1 MNEKQISLAKQ
12 RLMNRRFNAYLNA
25 PKKYDG
31 IDFTPPQGVRDAA
44 IRALKKRS
52 EQPPSKRGMTAVGIA
67 RARDLSNG
75 VTLSPDTIKRMVAY
89 FTRHEVDKQGSTWKE
104 YGKGRQAWDGWGGDA
119 GFTWAKKILAQM
131 ERADEKEKALTEST
145 ELADVPKKYLTGSPY
160 GTKGDREK
168 EIKDRKDNKKT
179 DYSPLPGDEEGTKR
193 KSKYSKTEF
202 ADKVREE
209 MNGNSADEFLRAA
222 AKISDIPRSILAEVH
237 RRGAEAW
244 ATSGH
249 RVGATQAAWSRARV
263 YSFVTGG
270 KTRSTADKDLWEK
283 YKEMSEQLNEKEKA
297 LSESS
302 LSSSNRADIKVL
314 RERIKMGEVALYPG
328 AEIKVLS
335 VGKVNSRI
343 NGKTIQD
350 VTPAILAE
358 IVRVFKA
365 RLNEDPVIIDW
376 NHQSSPFMD
385 NGPTDPTQSMAYGE
399 ISDVYVKDDALYVK
413 PLYTQAGLDLVKAS
427 EGVLYPSPE
436 FLVGDVYAREDD
448 PKPIGFAQ
456 LQAVTLTARPAQSKN
471 KISRVLLMEKSNMNP
486 EELKAMTVDQL
497 ATLVMEKDQLVKQL
511 EAQIEGLKSE
521 NDELTK
527 DESEGESKANLDG
540 EYAKKEEKKM
550 MAEEDKKMMAEEDKK
565 MMEDDDKKKMSEAT
579 ALSEKAQAQLMNEL
593 NAQVTSL
600 SEQVKA
606 LTAQKHQAERKL
618 VVDGLLNTGKIA
630 PSEISAVESAY
641 DIRDKFPAIWQ
652 SFSERKA
659 NQAVNLSEKGH
670 ASTAQEISFID
681 QVNEIKKTKGITFSE
696 ALNVMKNE
704 QPDAYIKHFKG

>member
-44 IRALKKRS
+44 IRALKKRA

-89 FTRHEVDKQGSTWKE
+89 FTRHEVDKQGSTWEE

-119 GFTWAKKILAQM
+119 GYTWAKKILAQM
-131 ERADEKEKALTEST
+131 ERADEKEKALSEST
-145 ELADVPKKYLTGSPY
+145 LQTS
-160 GTKGDREK
+160 
-168 EIKDRKDNKKT
+168 
-179 DYSPLPGDEEGTKR
+179 
-193 KSKYSKTEF
+193 
-202 ADKVREE
+202 
-209 MNGNSADEFLRAA
+209 NSAD
-222 AKISDIPRSILAEVH
+222 I
-237 RRGAEAW
+237 
-244 ATSGH
+244 
-249 RVGATQAAWSRARV
+249 
-263 YSFVTGG
+263 
-270 KTRSTADKDLWEK
+270 
-283 YKEMSEQLNEKEKA
+283 KA
-297 LSESS
+297 F
-302 LSSSNRADIKVL
+302 

-328 AEIKVLS
+328 SDIKVLS

-358 IVRVFKA
+358 IVRVFKE
-365 RLNEDPVIIDW
+365 RSSQDPVIIDW

-385 NGPTDPTQSMAYGE
+385 NGATDPIQSMAYGE

-413 PLYTQAGLDLVKAS
+413 PLYTQAGLDLVTAS

-436 FLVGDVYAREDD
+436 FLVGEIFAREGD

-456 LQAVTLTARPAQSKN
+456 LQAVTLTARPAQSKD
-471 KISRVLLMEKSNMNP
+471 KISRVLLMENIMNP

-497 ATLVMEKDQLVKQL
+497 TALVLEKDQLVKQL

-521 NDELTK
+521 NDQLSSPEEDASMADGQKVEIEL
-527 DESEGESKANLDG
+527 EG
-540 EYAKKEEKKM
+540 EYA
-550 MAEEDKKMMAEEDKK
+550 DKKK
-565 MMEDDDKKKMSEAT
+565 MMEDQKKMSEAT
-579 ALSEKAQAQLMNEL
+579 ALSEKAQAKLMNEL
-593 NAQVTSL
+593 NAQVTAL
-600 SEQVKA
+600 SEQVKTLQA
-606 LTAQKHQAERKL
+606 EKHQAERKL

-641 DIRDKFPAIWQ
+641 DIKDKFPAIWQ

-659 NQAVNLSEKGH
+659 NQAINLSEKGH

>member
-44 IRALKKRS
+44 IRALKKRA

-89 FTRHEVDKQGSTWKE
+89 FTRHEVDKQGSTWEE

-119 GFTWAKKILAQM
+119 GYTWAKKILAQM
-131 ERADEKEKALTEST
+131 ERADEKEKALSEST
-145 ELADVPKKYLTGSPY
+145 LQTS
-160 GTKGDREK
+160 
-168 EIKDRKDNKKT
+168 
-179 DYSPLPGDEEGTKR
+179 
-193 KSKYSKTEF
+193 
-202 ADKVREE
+202 
-209 MNGNSADEFLRAA
+209 NSAD
-222 AKISDIPRSILAEVH
+222 I
-237 RRGAEAW
+237 
-244 ATSGH
+244 
-249 RVGATQAAWSRARV
+249 
-263 YSFVTGG
+263 
-270 KTRSTADKDLWEK
+270 
-283 YKEMSEQLNEKEKA
+283 KA
-297 LSESS
+297 F
-302 LSSSNRADIKVL
+302 
-314 RERIKMGEVALYPG
+314 RERVKMGEVALYPG
-328 AEIKVLS
+328 SDIKVLS

-358 IVRVFKA
+358 IVRVFKE
-365 RLNEDPVIIDW
+365 RSSQDPVIIDW
-376 NHQSSPFMD
+376 NHQSSPFME
-385 NGPTDPTQSMAYGE
+385 NGATDPIQSMAYGE

-413 PLYTQAGLDLVKAS
+413 PLYTQAGLDLVTAS

-436 FLVGDVYAREDD
+436 FLVGEIFAREGD

-456 LQAVTLTARPAQSKN
+456 LQAVTLTARPAQSKD
-471 KISRVLLMEKSNMNP
+471 KISRVLLMENANMNP
-486 EELKAMTVDQL
+486 EELKAMTADQL
-497 ATLVMEKDQLVKQL
+497 VALVLEKDQLVKQL

-521 NDELTK
+521 NDQLSSPEEDASVADGQKVEIEL
-527 DESEGESKANLDG
+527 EG
-540 EYAKKEEKKM
+540 EYA
-550 MAEEDKKMMAEEDKK
+550 DKKK
-565 MMEDDDKKKMSEAT
+565 MMEDQKKMSEAT
-579 ALSEKAQAQLMNEL
+579 ALSEKAQAKLMNEL
-593 NAQVTSL
+593 NAQVTAL
-600 SEQVKA
+600 SEQVKTLQA
-606 LTAQKHQAERKL
+606 EKHQAERKL

-641 DIRDKFPAIWQ
+641 DIKDKFPAIWQ

-659 NQAVNLSEKGH
+659 NQAINLSEKGH

-696 ALNVMKNE
+696 ALNVMKTE

>member
-44 IRALKKRS
+44 IRALKKRA

-89 FTRHEVDKQGSTWKE
+89 FTRHEVDKQGSTWEE

-119 GFTWAKKILAQM
+119 GYTWAKKILAQM
-131 ERADEKEKALTEST
+131 ERADEKEKVLSEST
-145 ELADVPKKYLTGSPY
+145 LQTS
-160 GTKGDREK
+160 
-168 EIKDRKDNKKT
+168 
-179 DYSPLPGDEEGTKR
+179 
-193 KSKYSKTEF
+193 
-202 ADKVREE
+202 
-209 MNGNSADEFLRAA
+209 NSAD
-222 AKISDIPRSILAEVH
+222 I
-237 RRGAEAW
+237 
-244 ATSGH
+244 
-249 RVGATQAAWSRARV
+249 
-263 YSFVTGG
+263 
-270 KTRSTADKDLWEK
+270 
-283 YKEMSEQLNEKEKA
+283 KA
-297 LSESS
+297 F
-302 LSSSNRADIKVL
+302 

-328 AEIKVLS
+328 SDIKVLS

-358 IVRVFKA
+358 IVRVFKE
-365 RLNEDPVIIDW
+365 RSSQDPVIIDW

-385 NGPTDPTQSMAYGE
+385 NGPTDPAQSMAYGE

-436 FLVGDVYAREDD
+436 FLVGDIYAREDD

-471 KISRVLLMEKSNMNP
+471 KISRVLLMENIMNP
-486 EELKAMTVDQL
+486 EELKAMTADQL
-497 ATLVMEKDQLVKQL
+497 VALVLEKDQLVKQL
-511 EAQIEGLKSE
+511 EAQVEGLKSE
-521 NDELTK
+521 NDQLSAPE
-527 DESEGESKANLDG
+527 DGSMSGDNGEEIAIKLDG
-540 EYAKKEEKKM
+540 ENL
-550 MAEEDKKMMAEEDKK
+550 DKKK
-565 MMEDDDKKKMSEAT
+565 MMEDEKKMSEAT
-579 ALSEKAQAQLMNEL
+579 ALSEKAQAKLMNEL

-600 SEQVKA
+600 SEQVKTLQA
-606 LTAQKHQAERKL
+606 EKHQAERKL
-618 VVDGLLNTGKIA
+618 VIDGLLNTGKIA

-641 DIRDKFPAIWQ
+641 DIKDKFPAIWQ

-659 NQAVNLSEKGH
+659 NQAINLSEKGH

>member
-31 IDFTPPQGVRDAA
+31 IDFTPPQGARDAA
-44 IRALKKRS
+44 IRALKKRA

-89 FTRHEVDKQGSTWKE
+89 FTRHEVDKQGSTWAE

-119 GFTWAKKILAQM
+119 GYTWAKKILAQM
-131 ERADEKEKALTEST
+131 ERADEKEKAL
-145 ELADVPKKYLTGSPY
+145 
-160 GTKGDREK
+160 
-168 EIKDRKDNKKT
+168 
-179 DYSPLPGDEEGTKR
+179 
-193 KSKYSKTEF
+193 
-202 ADKVREE
+202 
-209 MNGNSADEFLRAA
+209 
-222 AKISDIPRSILAEVH
+222 
-237 RRGAEAW
+237 
-244 ATSGH
+244 
-249 RVGATQAAWSRARV
+249 
-263 YSFVTGG
+263 
-270 KTRSTADKDLWEK
+270 
-283 YKEMSEQLNEKEKA
+283 
-297 LSESS
+297 SESS
-302 LSSSNRADIKVL
+302 LSSSNRTDIKIF
-314 RERIKMGEVALYPG
+314 RERIRLGEIALYPG
-328 AEIKVLS
+328 SDIKVLS

-350 VTPAILAE
+350 VTPSILAE

-385 NGPTDPTQSMAYGE
+385 NGPTDPSQSMAYGE

-436 FLVGDVYAREDD
+436 FLVGDIYAREDD

-471 KISRVLLMEKSNMNP
+471 KISRVLLMENIMNP
-486 EELKAMTVDQL
+486 EELKAMTADQL
-497 ATLVMEKDQLVKQL
+497 VALVLEKDQLVKQL
-511 EAQIEGLKSE
+511 EAQLEGVKSE

-527 DESEGESKANLDG
+527 DESEGEVKISLDG
-540 EYAKKEEKKM
+540 EYAKKDE
-550 MAEEDKKMMAEEDKK
+550 KKMMAEEDKK
-565 MMEDDDKKKMSEAT
+565 MMEDEKKMSEAT
-579 ALSEKAQAQLMNEL
+579 ALSEKAQAKLMNEL
-593 NAQVTSL
+593 HAQVTSL
-600 SEQVKA
+600 SEQVKTLQA
-606 LTAQKHQAERKL
+606 EKHQAERKL

-641 DIRDKFPAIWQ
+641 DIKDKFPAIWQ

-659 NQAVNLSEKGH
+659 NQAINLSEKGH

>member
-44 IRALKKRS
+44 IRALKKRA

-89 FTRHEVDKQGSTWKE
+89 FTRHEVDKQGSTWEE

-119 GFTWAKKILAQM
+119 GYTWAKKILAQM
-131 ERADEKEKALTEST
+131 ERADEKEKALSEST
-145 ELADVPKKYLTGSPY
+145 LQTS
-160 GTKGDREK
+160 
-168 EIKDRKDNKKT
+168 
-179 DYSPLPGDEEGTKR
+179 
-193 KSKYSKTEF
+193 
-202 ADKVREE
+202 
-209 MNGNSADEFLRAA
+209 NSAD
-222 AKISDIPRSILAEVH
+222 I
-237 RRGAEAW
+237 
-244 ATSGH
+244 
-249 RVGATQAAWSRARV
+249 
-263 YSFVTGG
+263 
-270 KTRSTADKDLWEK
+270 
-283 YKEMSEQLNEKEKA
+283 KA
-297 LSESS
+297 F
-302 LSSSNRADIKVL
+302 

-328 AEIKVLS
+328 SDIKVLS

-358 IVRVFKA
+358 IVRVFKERSA
-365 RLNEDPVIIDW
+365 QDPVIIDW

-385 NGPTDPTQSMAYGE
+385 NGATDPIQSMAYGE

-413 PLYTQAGLDLVKAS
+413 PLYTQAGLDLVTAS

-436 FLVGDVYAREDD
+436 FLVGEIFAREGD

-456 LQAVTLTARPAQSKN
+456 LQAVTLTARPAQSKD
-471 KISRVLLMEKSNMNP
+471 KISRVLLMENANMNP
-486 EELKAMTVDQL
+486 EELKAMTADQL
-497 ATLVMEKDQLVKQL
+497 VALVLEKDQLVKQL

-521 NDELTK
+521 NDQLSSPEEDASMADGQKVEIEL
-527 DESEGESKANLDG
+527 EG
-540 EYAKKEEKKM
+540 EYA
-550 MAEEDKKMMAEEDKK
+550 DKKK
-565 MMEDDDKKKMSEAT
+565 MMEDQKKMSEAT
-579 ALSEKAQAQLMNEL
+579 ALSEKAQAKLMNEL
-593 NAQVTSL
+593 NAQVTAL
-600 SEQVKA
+600 SEQVKTLQA
-606 LTAQKHQAERKL
+606 EKHQAERKL

-641 DIRDKFPAIWQ
+641 DIKDKFPAIWQ

-659 NQAVNLSEKGH
+659 NQAINLSEKGH

>member
-89 FTRHEVDKQGSTWKE
+89 FTRHEVDKQGSTWEE

-119 GFTWAKKILAQM
+119 GYTWAKKILAQM
-131 ERADEKEKALTEST
+131 ERADEKEKAL
-145 ELADVPKKYLTGSPY
+145 
-160 GTKGDREK
+160 
-168 EIKDRKDNKKT
+168 
-179 DYSPLPGDEEGTKR
+179 
-193 KSKYSKTEF
+193 
-202 ADKVREE
+202 
-209 MNGNSADEFLRAA
+209 
-222 AKISDIPRSILAEVH
+222 
-237 RRGAEAW
+237 
-244 ATSGH
+244 
-249 RVGATQAAWSRARV
+249 
-263 YSFVTGG
+263 
-270 KTRSTADKDLWEK
+270 
-283 YKEMSEQLNEKEKA
+283 
-297 LSESS
+297 SESS
-302 LSSSNRADIKVL
+302 LSSSNRTDIKVF
-314 RERIKMGEVALYPG
+314 RERIRLGEIALYPG
-328 AEIKVLS
+328 QDIKVLS

-350 VTPAILAE
+350 VTPQILSE
-358 IVRVFKA
+358 MVRVFKA

-399 ISDVYVKDDALYVK
+399 ISDVYVKDNALYVK

-436 FLVGDVYAREDD
+436 FLVGDIYAREDD

-471 KISRVLLMEKSNMNP
+471 KISRVLLMENIMNP
-486 EELKAMTVDQL
+486 EELKAMTADQL
-497 ATLVMEKDQLVKQL
+497 VALVLEKDQLVKQL
-511 EAQIEGLKSE
+511 EAQVEGLKSE
-521 NDELTK
+521 NDQLSAPE
-527 DESEGESKANLDG
+527 DGSMSGDNGEEIAIKLDG
-540 EYAKKEEKKM
+540 ENL
-550 MAEEDKKMMAEEDKK
+550 DKKK
-565 MMEDDDKKKMSEAT
+565 MMEDEKKMSEAT
-579 ALSEKAQAQLMNEL
+579 ALSEKAQAKLMNEL
-593 NAQVTSL
+593 NAQVTAL
-600 SEQVKA
+600 SEQVKTLQA
-606 LTAQKHQAERKL
+606 EKHQAERKL

-641 DIRDKFPAIWQ
+641 DIKDKFPAIWQ

-659 NQAVNLSEKGH
+659 NQAINLSEKGH

>member
-44 IRALKKRS
+44 IRALKKRA

-89 FTRHEVDKQGSTWKE
+89 FTRHEVDKQGSTWEE

-119 GFTWAKKILAQM
+119 GYTWAKKILAQM
-131 ERADEKEKALTEST
+131 ERADEKEKALSEST
-145 ELADVPKKYLTGSPY
+145 LQTS
-160 GTKGDREK
+160 
-168 EIKDRKDNKKT
+168 
-179 DYSPLPGDEEGTKR
+179 
-193 KSKYSKTEF
+193 
-202 ADKVREE
+202 
-209 MNGNSADEFLRAA
+209 NSAD
-222 AKISDIPRSILAEVH
+222 I
-237 RRGAEAW
+237 
-244 ATSGH
+244 
-249 RVGATQAAWSRARV
+249 
-263 YSFVTGG
+263 
-270 KTRSTADKDLWEK
+270 
-283 YKEMSEQLNEKEKA
+283 KA
-297 LSESS
+297 F
-302 LSSSNRADIKVL
+302 
-314 RERIKMGEVALYPG
+314 RERVKMGEVALYPG
-328 AEIKVLS
+328 SDIKVLS

-358 IVRVFKA
+358 IVRVFKE
-365 RLNEDPVIIDW
+365 RSSQDPVIIDW
-376 NHQSSPFMD
+376 NHQSSPFME
-385 NGPTDPTQSMAYGE
+385 NGATDPIQSMAYGE

-413 PLYTQAGLDLVKAS
+413 PLYTQAGLDLVTAS

-436 FLVGDVYAREDD
+436 FLVGEIFAREGD

-456 LQAVTLTARPAQSKN
+456 LQAVTLTARPAQSKD
-471 KISRVLLMEKSNMNP
+471 KISRVLLMENIMNP

-497 ATLVMEKDQLVKQL
+497 TALVLEKDQLVKQL

-521 NDELTK
+521 NDQLSSPEEDASMADGQKVEIEL
-527 DESEGESKANLDG
+527 EG
-540 EYAKKEEKKM
+540 EYA
-550 MAEEDKKMMAEEDKK
+550 DKKK
-565 MMEDDDKKKMSEAT
+565 MMEDQKKMSEAT
-579 ALSEKAQAQLMNEL
+579 ALSEKAQAKLMNEL
-593 NAQVTSL
+593 SAQVTAL
-600 SEQVKA
+600 SEQVKTLQA
-606 LTAQKHQAERKL
+606 EKHQAERKL
-618 VVDGLLNTGKIA
+618 VVDSLLNTGKIA

-641 DIRDKFPAIWQ
+641 DIKDKFPAIWQ

-659 NQAVNLSEKGH
+659 NQAINLSEKGH

>member
-44 IRALKKRS
+44 IRALKKRA

-75 VTLSPDTIKRMVAY
+75 VTLSPDTIRRMVAY
-89 FTRHEVDKQGSTWKE
+89 FTRHEVDKQGSTWEE

-119 GFTWAKKILAQM
+119 GYTWAKKILAQM
-131 ERADEKEKALTEST
+131 ERADEKEKVLSEST
-145 ELADVPKKYLTGSPY
+145 LQTS
-160 GTKGDREK
+160 
-168 EIKDRKDNKKT
+168 
-179 DYSPLPGDEEGTKR
+179 
-193 KSKYSKTEF
+193 
-202 ADKVREE
+202 
-209 MNGNSADEFLRAA
+209 NSAD
-222 AKISDIPRSILAEVH
+222 I
-237 RRGAEAW
+237 
-244 ATSGH
+244 
-249 RVGATQAAWSRARV
+249 
-263 YSFVTGG
+263 
-270 KTRSTADKDLWEK
+270 
-283 YKEMSEQLNEKEKA
+283 KA
-297 LSESS
+297 F
-302 LSSSNRADIKVL
+302 
-314 RERIKMGEVALYPG
+314 RERVKMGEVALYPG
-328 AEIKVLS
+328 SDIKVLS

-358 IVRVFKA
+358 IVRVFKE
-365 RLNEDPVIIDW
+365 RSSQDPVIIDW

-385 NGPTDPTQSMAYGE
+385 NGATDPIQSMAYGE

-413 PLYTQAGLDLVKAS
+413 PLYTQAGLDLVTAS

-436 FLVGDVYAREDD
+436 FLVGEIFAREGD

-471 KISRVLLMEKSNMNP
+471 KISRVLLMENIMNP
-486 EELKAMTVDQL
+486 EELKAMTADQL
-497 ATLVMEKDQLVKQL
+497 VALVLEKDQLVKQL
-511 EAQIEGLKSE
+511 EAQLEGVKSE

-527 DESEGESKANLDG
+527 DESAGEIEISLDG
-540 EYAKKEEKKM
+540 EYAKKDE
-550 MAEEDKKMMAEEDKK
+550 KKMMAEEDKK
-565 MMEDDDKKKMSEAT
+565 MMEDEKKMSEAT
-579 ALSEKAQAQLMNEL
+579 ALSEKAQAKLMNEL
-593 NAQVTSL
+593 HAQVTSL
-600 SEQVKA
+600 SEQVKTLQA
-606 LTAQKHQAERKL
+606 EKHQAERKL

-641 DIRDKFPAIWQ
+641 DIKDKFPAIWQ

-659 NQAVNLSEKGH
+659 NQAINLSEKGH

>member
-31 IDFTPPQGVRDAA
+31 IDFTPPQGARDAA
-44 IRALKKRS
+44 IRALKKRA

-89 FTRHEVDKQGSTWKE
+89 FTRHEVDKQGSTWAE

-119 GFTWAKKILAQM
+119 GYTWAKKILAQM
-131 ERADEKEKALTEST
+131 ERADEKEKAL
-145 ELADVPKKYLTGSPY
+145 
-160 GTKGDREK
+160 
-168 EIKDRKDNKKT
+168 
-179 DYSPLPGDEEGTKR
+179 
-193 KSKYSKTEF
+193 
-202 ADKVREE
+202 
-209 MNGNSADEFLRAA
+209 
-222 AKISDIPRSILAEVH
+222 
-237 RRGAEAW
+237 
-244 ATSGH
+244 
-249 RVGATQAAWSRARV
+249 
-263 YSFVTGG
+263 
-270 KTRSTADKDLWEK
+270 
-283 YKEMSEQLNEKEKA
+283 
-297 LSESS
+297 SESS
-302 LSSSNRADIKVL
+302 LPSSNRTDIKVF
-314 RERIKMGEVALYPG
+314 RERIRLGEIALYPG
-328 AEIKVLS
+328 SDIKVLS

-350 VTPAILAE
+350 VTPEILAE

-385 NGPTDPTQSMAYGE
+385 NGPTDPAQSMAYGE

-436 FLVGDVYAREDD
+436 FLVGDIYAREDD

-471 KISRVLLMEKSNMNP
+471 KISRVLLMENIMNP
-486 EELKAMTVDQL
+486 EELKAMTADQL
-497 ATLVMEKDQLVKQL
+497 VALVLEKDQLVKQL
-511 EAQIEGLKSE
+511 EAQLEGVKSE

-527 DESEGESKANLDG
+527 DESDGEIEISLEG
-540 EYAKKEEKKM
+540 EYAKKDE
-550 MAEEDKKMMAEEDKK
+550 KKMMAEEDKK
-565 MMEDDDKKKMSEAT
+565 MMEDEKKMSEAT
-579 ALSEKAQAQLMNEL
+579 ALSEKAQAKLMNEL
-593 NAQVTSL
+593 HAQVTSL
-600 SEQVKA
+600 SEQVKTLQA
-606 LTAQKHQAERKL
+606 EKHQAERKL
-618 VVDGLLNTGKIA
+618 VIDGLLNTGKIA

-641 DIRDKFPAIWQ
+641 DIKDKFPAIWQ

-659 NQAVNLSEKGH
+659 NQAINLSEKGH

>member
-52 EQPPSKRGMTAVGIA
+52 EQPPSRRGMTAVGIA

-89 FTRHEVDKQGSTWKE
+89 FTRHEVDKQGSTWAE

-119 GFTWAKKILAQM
+119 GYTWAKKILAQM
-131 ERADEKEKALTEST
+131 ERADEKEKAL
-145 ELADVPKKYLTGSPY
+145 
-160 GTKGDREK
+160 
-168 EIKDRKDNKKT
+168 
-179 DYSPLPGDEEGTKR
+179 
-193 KSKYSKTEF
+193 
-202 ADKVREE
+202 
-209 MNGNSADEFLRAA
+209 
-222 AKISDIPRSILAEVH
+222 
-237 RRGAEAW
+237 
-244 ATSGH
+244 
-249 RVGATQAAWSRARV
+249 
-263 YSFVTGG
+263 
-270 KTRSTADKDLWEK
+270 
-283 YKEMSEQLNEKEKA
+283 
-297 LSESS
+297 SESS
-302 LSSSNRADIKVL
+302 LSSSNRTDIKVF
-314 RERIKMGEVALYPG
+314 RERIRLGEIALYPG
-328 AEIKVLS
+328 SDIKVLS

-350 VTPAILAE
+350 VTPSILAE

-436 FLVGDVYAREDD
+436 FLVGDIYAREDD

-471 KISRVLLMEKSNMNP
+471 KISRVLLMENIMNP
-486 EELKAMTVDQL
+486 EELKAMTADQL
-497 ATLVMEKDQLVKQL
+497 VALVLEKDQLVKQL
-511 EAQIEGLKSE
+511 EAQLEGVKSE

-527 DESEGESKANLDG
+527 DESEGEVKISLDG
-540 EYAKKEEKKM
+540 EYAKKDE
-550 MAEEDKKMMAEEDKK
+550 KKMMAEEDKK
-565 MMEDDDKKKMSEAT
+565 MMEDEKKMSEAT
-579 ALSEKAQAQLMNEL
+579 ALSEKAQAKLMNEL
-593 NAQVTSL
+593 HAQVTSL
-600 SEQVKA
+600 SEQVKTLQA
-606 LTAQKHQAERKL
+606 EKHQAERKL

-641 DIRDKFPAIWQ
+641 DIKDKFPAIWQ

-659 NQAVNLSEKGH
+659 NQAINLSEKGH

>member
-12 RLMNRRFNAYLNA
+12 RLMNRRFTAYLNA
-25 PKKYDG
+25 PKKYEG

-75 VTLSPDTIKRMVAY
+75 VSLSPETIKRMVAY
-89 FTRHEVDKQGSTWKE
+89 FTRHEVDKQGSTWEE

-119 GFTWAKKILAQM
+119 GYTWAKKILAQM
-131 ERADEKEKALTEST
+131 ERADEKEKALSEPS
-145 ELADVPKKYLTGSPY
+145 
-160 GTKGDREK
+160 
-168 EIKDRKDNKKT
+168 
-179 DYSPLPGDEEGTKR
+179 
-193 KSKYSKTEF
+193 
-202 ADKVREE
+202 
-209 MNGNSADEFLRAA
+209 M
-222 AKISDIPRSILAEVH
+222 
-237 RRGAEAW
+237 
-244 ATSGH
+244 
-249 RVGATQAAWSRARV
+249 QAADRTD
-263 YSFVTGG
+263 F
-270 KTRSTADKDLWEK
+270 
-283 YKEMSEQLNEKEKA
+283 KA
-297 LSESS
+297 F
-302 LSSSNRADIKVL
+302 
-314 RERIKMGEVALYPG
+314 RERVRLGEVALYPG
-328 AEIKVLS
+328 QDIKVLS

-350 VTPAILAE
+350 VTPQILSE
-358 IVRVFKA
+358 MVRVFKA

-385 NGPTDPTQSMAYGE
+385 NGATDPAQSMAYGE

-436 FLVGDVYAREDD
+436 FLVGEVFAREGD

-471 KISRVLLMEKSNMNP
+471 KISRVLLMENIMNP

-497 ATLVMEKDQLVKQL
+497 ATLVLEKDQLVKQL

-521 NDELTK
+521 NDQLSAPE
-527 DESEGESKANLDG
+527 DGSMSGDAGEEIAIKLDG
-540 EYAKKEEKKM
+540 ENLDKQKM
-550 MAEEDKKMMAEEDKK
+550 MAQGKACN
-565 MMEDDDKKKMSEAT
+565 EAT
-579 ALSEKAQAQLMNEL
+579 ALTEKAEAKLMNEL
-593 NAQVTSL
+593 HAQVTSL
-600 SEQVKA
+600 SEQVKTLQA
-606 LTAQKHQAERKL
+606 EKHQAERKL
-618 VVDGLLNTGKIA
+618 VVDGLLNTGKIT
-630 PSEISAVESAY
+630 PSEVSAVESAY
-641 DIRDKFPAIWQ
+641 DIKDKFPAIWQ

-696 ALNVMKNE
+696 ALNVMRSE

>member
-31 IDFTPPQGVRDAA
+31 IDFTPPQGARDAA
-44 IRALKKRS
+44 IRALKKRA

-89 FTRHEVDKQGSTWKE
+89 FTRHEVDKQGSTWAE

-119 GFTWAKKILAQM
+119 GYTWAKKILAQM
-131 ERADEKEKALTEST
+131 ERADEKEKAL
-145 ELADVPKKYLTGSPY
+145 
-160 GTKGDREK
+160 
-168 EIKDRKDNKKT
+168 
-179 DYSPLPGDEEGTKR
+179 
-193 KSKYSKTEF
+193 
-202 ADKVREE
+202 
-209 MNGNSADEFLRAA
+209 
-222 AKISDIPRSILAEVH
+222 
-237 RRGAEAW
+237 
-244 ATSGH
+244 
-249 RVGATQAAWSRARV
+249 
-263 YSFVTGG
+263 
-270 KTRSTADKDLWEK
+270 
-283 YKEMSEQLNEKEKA
+283 
-297 LSESS
+297 SESS
-302 LSSSNRADIKVL
+302 LPSSNRTDIKVF
-314 RERIKMGEVALYPG
+314 RERIRLGEIALYPG
-328 AEIKVLS
+328 SDIKVLS

-350 VTPAILAE
+350 VTPEILAE

-436 FLVGDVYAREDD
+436 FLVGDIYAREDD

-471 KISRVLLMEKSNMNP
+471 KISRVLLMENIMNP
-486 EELKAMTVDQL
+486 EELKAMTADQL
-497 ATLVMEKDQLVKQL
+497 VALVLEKDQLVKQL
-511 EAQIEGLKSE
+511 EAQVEGLKSE
-521 NDELTK
+521 NDQLSAPE
-527 DESEGESKANLDG
+527 DGSMSGDNGEEIAIKLDG
-540 EYAKKEEKKM
+540 ENL
-550 MAEEDKKMMAEEDKK
+550 DKKK
-565 MMEDDDKKKMSEAT
+565 MMEDEKKMSEAT
-579 ALSEKAQAQLMNEL
+579 ALSEKAQAKLMNEL

-600 SEQVKA
+600 SEQVKTLQA
-606 LTAQKHQAERKL
+606 EKHQAERKL
-618 VVDGLLNTGKIA
+618 VIDGLLNTGKIA

-641 DIRDKFPAIWQ
+641 DIKDKFPAIWQ

-659 NQAVNLSEKGH
+659 NQAINLSEKGH

>member
-1 MNEKQISLAKQ
+1 MNEKQISLTKQ

-44 IRALKKRS
+44 IRALKKRA

-89 FTRHEVDKQGSTWKE
+89 FTRHEVDKQGSTWEE

-119 GFTWAKKILAQM
+119 GFTWSKKVLSQM
-131 ERADEKEKALTEST
+131 ERADEKEKL
-145 ELADVPKKYLTGSPY
+145 
-160 GTKGDREK
+160 
-168 EIKDRKDNKKT
+168 
-179 DYSPLPGDEEGTKR
+179 
-193 KSKYSKTEF
+193 
-202 ADKVREE
+202 
-209 MNGNSADEFLRAA
+209 
-222 AKISDIPRSILAEVH
+222 
-237 RRGAEAW
+237 
-244 ATSGH
+244 
-249 RVGATQAAWSRARV
+249 
-263 YSFVTGG
+263 
-270 KTRSTADKDLWEK
+270 
-283 YKEMSEQLNEKEKA
+283 
-297 LSESS
+297 LSETSMQA
-302 LSSSNRADIKVL
+302 SNHNDIKAF
-314 RERIKMGEVALYPG
+314 RERIRLGEVALYPG
-328 AEIKVLS
+328 SDIKVLS
-335 VGKVNSRI
+335 LGKVNSRF
-343 NGKTIQD
+343 NGETIQEVSID
-350 VTPAILAE
+350 ILQE
-358 IVRVFKA
+358 IVRVFNDRKDT
-365 RLNEDPVIIDW
+365 DPVIIDW
-376 NHQSSPFMD
+376 NHQSSPFI
-385 NGPTDPTQSMAYGE
+385 NTGATDPIQSMAYGE
-399 ISDVYVKDDALYVK
+399 IADVYIKDDALFVK

-436 FLVGDVYAREDD
+436 FIVGKIYAREGD

-471 KISRVLLMEKSNMNP
+471 KISRVLLMENANMNP

-497 ATLVMEKDQLVKQL
+497 ATLVLEKDQLVKQL

-521 NDELTK
+521 NDQLSSPEEDASVADGQKVEIEL
-527 DESEGESKANLDG
+527 EG
-540 EYAKKEEKKM
+540 EYA
-550 MAEEDKKMMAEEDKK
+550 DKKK
-565 MMEDDDKKKMSEAT
+565 MMEDEKKMSEAT
-579 ALSEKAQAQLMNEL
+579 ALSEKAQAKLMNEL
-593 NAQVTSL
+593 NAQVTAL
-600 SEQVKA
+600 SEQVKTLQA
-606 LTAQKHQAERKL
+606 EKHQAERKL

-641 DIRDKFPAIWQ
+641 DIKDKFPAIWQ

-659 NQAVNLSEKGH
+659 NQAINLSEKGH

>member
-12 RLMNRRFNAYLNA
+12 RLMNRRVGAYLNA

-75 VTLSPDTIKRMVAY
+75 VTLSPETIKRMVAY
-89 FTRHEVDKQGSTWKE
+89 FTRHEVDKQGSTWEE

-119 GFTWAKKILAQM
+119 GYTWAKKILAQM
-131 ERADEKEKALTEST
+131 ERADA
-145 ELADVPKKYLTGSPY
+145 
-160 GTKGDREK
+160 
-168 EIKDRKDNKKT
+168 
-179 DYSPLPGDEEGTKR
+179 
-193 KSKYSKTEF
+193 
-202 ADKVREE
+202 
-209 MNGNSADEFLRAA
+209 
-222 AKISDIPRSILAEVH
+222 
-237 RRGAEAW
+237 
-244 ATSGH
+244 
-249 RVGATQAAWSRARV
+249 
-263 YSFVTGG
+263 
-270 KTRSTADKDLWEK
+270 
-283 YKEMSEQLNEKEKA
+283 KEKA
-297 LSESS
+297 LSETSMQAA
-302 LSSSNRADIKVL
+302 NRTDFKTF
-314 RERIKMGEVALYPG
+314 RERIRLGEVALYPG
-328 AEIKVLS
+328 QDIKVLS
-335 VGKVNSRI
+335 LGKVNSRI
-343 NGKTIQD
+343 NGETIQEISID
-350 VTPAILAE
+350 ILQE
-358 IVRVFKA
+358 MVRVFKD
-365 RLNEDPVIIDW
+365 RKETDPVIIDW
-376 NHQSSPFMD
+376 NHQSSPFMN
-385 NGPTDPTQSMAYGE
+385 NGPTAPAQSMAYGE
-399 ISDVYVKDDALYVK
+399 IADVYIKEDALFVK

-436 FLVGDVYAREDD
+436 FLVGEVFAREGD

-471 KISRVLLMEKSNMNP
+471 KISRVLLMENIMNP
-486 EELKAMTVDQL
+486 DELKAMTVDQL
-497 ATLVMEKDQLVKQL
+497 ATLVLEKDQLVKQL

-521 NDELTK
+521 NDQLSAPEDDASMADGQKVEIEL
-527 DESEGESKANLDG
+527 EGENLD
-540 EYAKKEEKKM
+540 K
-550 MAEEDKKMMAEEDKK
+550 KK
-565 MMEDDDKKKMSEAT
+565 MMEDEKKMSEAA
-579 ALSEKAQAQLMNEL
+579 ALSEMASAKLMNEL

-641 DIRDKFPAIWQ
+641 DIKDKFPAIWQ

-681 QVNEIKKTKGITFSE
+681 QVNEIKKAKGITFSE
-696 ALNVMKNE
+696 ALNVMRTE

>member
-44 IRALKKRS
+44 IRALKKRA

-89 FTRHEVDKQGSTWKE
+89 FTRHEVDKQGSTWEE

-119 GFTWAKKILAQM
+119 GFTWSKKVLSQM
-131 ERADEKEKALTEST
+131 ERADEKEKL
-145 ELADVPKKYLTGSPY
+145 
-160 GTKGDREK
+160 
-168 EIKDRKDNKKT
+168 
-179 DYSPLPGDEEGTKR
+179 
-193 KSKYSKTEF
+193 
-202 ADKVREE
+202 
-209 MNGNSADEFLRAA
+209 
-222 AKISDIPRSILAEVH
+222 
-237 RRGAEAW
+237 
-244 ATSGH
+244 
-249 RVGATQAAWSRARV
+249 
-263 YSFVTGG
+263 
-270 KTRSTADKDLWEK
+270 
-283 YKEMSEQLNEKEKA
+283 
-297 LSESS
+297 LSETSMQA
-302 LSSSNRADIKVL
+302 SNHNDIKAF
-314 RERIKMGEVALYPG
+314 RERIRLGEVALYPG
-328 AEIKVLS
+328 SDIKVLS
-335 VGKVNSRI
+335 LGKVNSRF
-343 NGKTIQD
+343 NGETIQEVSID
-350 VTPAILAE
+350 ILQE
-358 IVRVFKA
+358 IVRVFNDRKDT
-365 RLNEDPVIIDW
+365 DPVIIDW
-376 NHQSSPFMD
+376 NHQSSPFI
-385 NGPTDPTQSMAYGE
+385 NTGATDPIQSMAYGE
-399 ISDVYVKDDALYVK
+399 IADVYIKDDALFVK

-436 FLVGDVYAREDD
+436 FIVGKIYAREGD

-471 KISRVLLMEKSNMNP
+471 KISRVLLMENANMNP

-497 ATLVMEKDQLVKQL
+497 ATLVLEKDQLVKQL

-521 NDELTK
+521 NDQLSSPEEDASMADGQKVEIEL
-527 DESEGESKANLDG
+527 EG
-540 EYAKKEEKKM
+540 EYA
-550 MAEEDKKMMAEEDKK
+550 DKKK
-565 MMEDDDKKKMSEAT
+565 MMEDQKKMSEAT
-579 ALSEKAQAQLMNEL
+579 ALSEKAQAKLMNEL
-593 NAQVTSL
+593 NAQVTAL
-600 SEQVKA
+600 SEQVKTLQA
-606 LTAQKHQAERKL
+606 EKHQAERKL

-641 DIRDKFPAIWQ
+641 DIKDKFPAIWQ

-659 NQAVNLSEKGH
+659 NQAINLSEKGH

-696 ALNVMKNE
+696 ALNVMRSE

>member
-44 IRALKKRS
+44 IRALKKRA

-89 FTRHEVDKQGSTWKE
+89 FTRHEVDKQGSTWEE

-119 GFTWAKKILAQM
+119 GYTWAKKILAQM
-131 ERADEKEKALTEST
+131 ERADEKEKALSEST
-145 ELADVPKKYLTGSPY
+145 LQTS
-160 GTKGDREK
+160 
-168 EIKDRKDNKKT
+168 
-179 DYSPLPGDEEGTKR
+179 
-193 KSKYSKTEF
+193 
-202 ADKVREE
+202 
-209 MNGNSADEFLRAA
+209 NSAD
-222 AKISDIPRSILAEVH
+222 I
-237 RRGAEAW
+237 
-244 ATSGH
+244 
-249 RVGATQAAWSRARV
+249 
-263 YSFVTGG
+263 
-270 KTRSTADKDLWEK
+270 
-283 YKEMSEQLNEKEKA
+283 KA
-297 LSESS
+297 F
-302 LSSSNRADIKVL
+302 

-328 AEIKVLS
+328 SDIKVLS

-358 IVRVFKA
+358 IVRVFKERSA
-365 RLNEDPVIIDW
+365 QDPVIIDW

-385 NGPTDPTQSMAYGE
+385 NGATDPIQSMAYGE

-413 PLYTQAGLDLVKAS
+413 PLYTQAGLDLVTAS

-436 FLVGDVYAREDD
+436 FLVGEIFAREGD

-456 LQAVTLTARPAQSKN
+456 LQAVTLTARPAQSKD
-471 KISRVLLMEKSNMNP
+471 KISRVLLMENIMNP

-497 ATLVMEKDQLVKQL
+497 TALVLEKDQLVKQL

-521 NDELTK
+521 NDQLSSPEEDASMADGQKVEIEL
-527 DESEGESKANLDG
+527 EG
-540 EYAKKEEKKM
+540 EYA
-550 MAEEDKKMMAEEDKK
+550 DKKK
-565 MMEDDDKKKMSEAT
+565 MMEDQKKMSEAT
-579 ALSEKAQAQLMNEL
+579 ALSEKAQAKLMNEL
-593 NAQVTSL
+593 NAQVTAL
-600 SEQVKA
+600 SEQVKTLQA
-606 LTAQKHQAERKL
+606 EKHQAERKL
-618 VVDGLLNTGKIA
+618 VVDSLLNTGKIA

-641 DIRDKFPAIWQ
+641 DIKDKFPAIWQ

-659 NQAVNLSEKGH
+659 NQAINLSEKGH

>member
-12 RLMNRRFNAYLNA
+12 RLMSRRVGAYLNA
-25 PKKYDG
+25 PKKYEG

-75 VTLSPDTIKRMVAY
+75 VSLSPETIKRMVAY
-89 FTRHEVDKQGSTWKE
+89 FTRHEVDKQGSTWEE

-119 GFTWAKKILAQM
+119 GFTWSKKILAQM
-131 ERADEKEKALTEST
+131 ERADA
-145 ELADVPKKYLTGSPY
+145 
-160 GTKGDREK
+160 
-168 EIKDRKDNKKT
+168 
-179 DYSPLPGDEEGTKR
+179 
-193 KSKYSKTEF
+193 
-202 ADKVREE
+202 
-209 MNGNSADEFLRAA
+209 
-222 AKISDIPRSILAEVH
+222 
-237 RRGAEAW
+237 
-244 ATSGH
+244 
-249 RVGATQAAWSRARV
+249 
-263 YSFVTGG
+263 
-270 KTRSTADKDLWEK
+270 
-283 YKEMSEQLNEKEKA
+283 KEKA
-297 LSESS
+297 LSETSMQAA
-302 LSSSNRADIKVL
+302 NRTDFKTF
-314 RERIKMGEVALYPG
+314 RERIRLGEVALYPG
-328 AEIKVLS
+328 QDIKVLS
-335 VGKVNSRI
+335 LGKVNSRI
-343 NGKTIQD
+343 NGETIQEISID
-350 VTPAILAE
+350 ILQE
-358 IVRVFKA
+358 MVRVFKD
-365 RLNEDPVIIDW
+365 RKETDPVIIDW
-376 NHQSSPFMD
+376 NHQSSPFMN
-385 NGPTDPTQSMAYGE
+385 NGPTAPAQSMAYGE
-399 ISDVYVKDDALYVK
+399 IADVYIKEDALFVK

-436 FLVGDVYAREDD
+436 FLVGEVFAREGD

-471 KISRVLLMEKSNMNP
+471 KISRVLLMENIMNP
-486 EELKAMTVDQL
+486 DELKAMTVDQL
-497 ATLVMEKDQLVKQL
+497 ATLVLEKDQLVKQL

-521 NDELTK
+521 NDQLSAPEDDASMADGQKVEIEL
-527 DESEGESKANLDG
+527 EGENLD
-540 EYAKKEEKKM
+540 K
-550 MAEEDKKMMAEEDKK
+550 KK
-565 MMEDDDKKKMSEAT
+565 MMEDEKKMSEAA
-579 ALSEKAQAQLMNEL
+579 ALSEMASAKLMNEL

-641 DIRDKFPAIWQ
+641 DIKDKFPAIWQ

-681 QVNEIKKTKGITFSE
+681 QVNEIKKAKGITFSE
-696 ALNVMKNE
+696 ALNVMRTE

>member
-12 RLMNRRFNAYLNA
+12 RLMNRRVGAYLNA
-25 PKKYDG
+25 PKKYEG

-44 IRALKKRS
+44 IRALKKRA

-75 VTLSPDTIKRMVAY
+75 VSLSPETIKRMVAY
-89 FTRHEVDKQGSTWKE
+89 FTRHEVDKQGSTWEE

-119 GFTWAKKILAQM
+119 GYTWSKKILAQM
-131 ERADEKEKALTEST
+131 ERADEKEKALSEPS
-145 ELADVPKKYLTGSPY
+145 
-160 GTKGDREK
+160 
-168 EIKDRKDNKKT
+168 
-179 DYSPLPGDEEGTKR
+179 
-193 KSKYSKTEF
+193 
-202 ADKVREE
+202 
-209 MNGNSADEFLRAA
+209 M
-222 AKISDIPRSILAEVH
+222 
-237 RRGAEAW
+237 
-244 ATSGH
+244 
-249 RVGATQAAWSRARV
+249 QA
-263 YSFVTGG
+263 
-270 KTRSTADKDLWEK
+270 
-283 YKEMSEQLNEKEKA
+283 
-297 LSESS
+297 
-302 LSSSNRADIKVL
+302 SNRTDFKAF
-314 RERIKMGEVALYPG
+314 RERIRLGEVALYPG
-328 AEIKVLS
+328 QDIKVLS
-335 VGKVNSRI
+335 LGKVNSRI
-343 NGKTIQD
+343 NGETIQEISID
-350 VTPAILAE
+350 ILQE
-358 IVRVFKA
+358 MVRVFKDRKEA
-365 RLNEDPVIIDW
+365 DPVIIDW
-376 NHQSSPFMD
+376 NHQSSPFMN
-385 NGPTDPTQSMAYGE
+385 NGPTAPAQSMAYGE

-436 FLVGDVYAREDD
+436 FLVGEVFAREGD

-497 ATLVMEKDQLVKQL
+497 ATLVLEKDQLVKQL

-521 NDELTK
+521 NDQLSAPE
-527 DESEGESKANLDG
+527 DGSMSGDNGEEIAIKLDG
-540 EYAKKEEKKM
+540 ENL
-550 MAEEDKKMMAEEDKK
+550 DKKK
-565 MMEDDDKKKMSEAT
+565 MMEDQKKMSEAA
-579 ALSEKAQAQLMNEL
+579 ALSEKANAKLMNEL

-618 VVDGLLNTGKIA
+618 VVDGLLNTGKIT

-641 DIRDKFPAIWQ
+641 DIKDKFPAIWQ

-681 QVNEIKKTKGITFSE
+681 QVNEIKKAKGITFSE
-696 ALNVMKNE
+696 ALNVMRTE

>member
-12 RLMNRRFNAYLNA
+12 RLMNRRFGAYLNA
-25 PKKYDG
+25 PKKYEG

-44 IRALKKRS
+44 IRALKKRA

-75 VTLSPDTIKRMVAY
+75 VSLSPETIKRMVAY
-89 FTRHEVDKQGSTWKE
+89 FTRHEVDKQGSTWEE

-119 GFTWAKKILAQM
+119 GFTWSKKILAQM
-131 ERADEKEKALTEST
+131 ERADA
-145 ELADVPKKYLTGSPY
+145 
-160 GTKGDREK
+160 
-168 EIKDRKDNKKT
+168 
-179 DYSPLPGDEEGTKR
+179 
-193 KSKYSKTEF
+193 
-202 ADKVREE
+202 
-209 MNGNSADEFLRAA
+209 
-222 AKISDIPRSILAEVH
+222 
-237 RRGAEAW
+237 
-244 ATSGH
+244 
-249 RVGATQAAWSRARV
+249 
-263 YSFVTGG
+263 
-270 KTRSTADKDLWEK
+270 
-283 YKEMSEQLNEKEKA
+283 KEKA
-297 LSESS
+297 LSETSMQAA
-302 LSSSNRADIKVL
+302 NRTDFKTF
-314 RERIKMGEVALYPG
+314 RERIRLGEVALYPG
-328 AEIKVLS
+328 QDIKVLS
-335 VGKVNSRI
+335 LGKVNSRI
-343 NGKTIQD
+343 NGETIQEISID
-350 VTPAILAE
+350 ILQE
-358 IVRVFKA
+358 MVRVFKD
-365 RLNEDPVIIDW
+365 RKETDPVIIDW
-376 NHQSSPFMD
+376 NHQSSPFMN
-385 NGPTDPTQSMAYGE
+385 NGPTAPAQSMAYGE
-399 ISDVYVKDDALYVK
+399 IADVYIKEDALFVK

-436 FLVGDVYAREDD
+436 FLVGEVFAREGD

-471 KISRVLLMEKSNMNP
+471 KISRVLLMENIMNP
-486 EELKAMTVDQL
+486 DELKAMTVDQL
-497 ATLVMEKDQLVKQL
+497 ATLVLEKDQLVKQL

-521 NDELTK
+521 NDQLSAPEDDASMADGQKVEIEL
-527 DESEGESKANLDG
+527 EGENLD
-540 EYAKKEEKKM
+540 K
-550 MAEEDKKMMAEEDKK
+550 KK
-565 MMEDDDKKKMSEAT
+565 MMEDEKKMSEAA
-579 ALSEKAQAQLMNEL
+579 ALSEMASAKLMNEL

-641 DIRDKFPAIWQ
+641 DIKDKFPAIWQ

-696 ALNVMKNE
+696 ALNVMRTE

>member
-44 IRALKKRS
+44 IRALKKRA

-75 VTLSPDTIKRMVAY
+75 VTLSPETVKRMVAY
-89 FTRHEVDKQGSTWKE
+89 FTRHEVDKQGSTWAE

-119 GFTWAKKILAQM
+119 GYTWAKKILAQM
-131 ERADEKEKALTEST
+131 ERADEKEK
-145 ELADVPKKYLTGSPY
+145 V
-160 GTKGDREK
+160 
-168 EIKDRKDNKKT
+168 
-179 DYSPLPGDEEGTKR
+179 
-193 KSKYSKTEF
+193 
-202 ADKVREE
+202 
-209 MNGNSADEFLRAA
+209 
-222 AKISDIPRSILAEVH
+222 
-237 RRGAEAW
+237 
-244 ATSGH
+244 
-249 RVGATQAAWSRARV
+249 
-263 YSFVTGG
+263 
-270 KTRSTADKDLWEK
+270 
-283 YKEMSEQLNEKEKA
+283 
-297 LSESS
+297 LSESP
-302 LSSSNRADIKVL
+302 LQASNRTDIKVF
-314 RERIKMGEVALYPG
+314 RERIRLGEIALYPG
-328 AEIKVLS
+328 QDIKVLS

-350 VTPAILAE
+350 VTPQILSEMA
-358 IVRVFKA
+358 RVFKA

-436 FLVGDVYAREDD
+436 FLVGDIYAREDD

-486 EELKAMTVDQL
+486 EELKAMTADQL
-497 ATLVMEKDQLVKQL
+497 VALVLEKDQLVKQL
-511 EAQIEGLKSE
+511 EAQVEGLKSE
-521 NDELTK
+521 NDQLSAPE
-527 DESEGESKANLDG
+527 DGSMSGDDGEEIAIKLDG
-540 EYAKKEEKKM
+540 ENL
-550 MAEEDKKMMAEEDKK
+550 DKKK
-565 MMEDDDKKKMSEAT
+565 MMEAEKKMSEAT
-579 ALSEKAQAQLMNEL
+579 ALSEKAQAKLMNEL

-600 SEQVKA
+600 SEQIKTLQA
-606 LTAQKHQAERKL
+606 EKHQAERKL

-641 DIRDKFPAIWQ
+641 DIKDKFPAIWQ

-659 NQAVNLSEKGH
+659 NQAINLSEKGH

-696 ALNVMKNE
+696 ALNVMKTE

>member
-44 IRALKKRS
+44 IRALKKRA

-75 VTLSPDTIKRMVAY
+75 VTLSPETIKRMVAY
-89 FTRHEVDKQGSTWKE
+89 FTRHEVDKQGSTWEE

-119 GFTWAKKILAQM
+119 GYTWAKKILAQM
-131 ERADEKEKALTEST
+131 ERADEKEKALSETSMQT
-145 ELADVPKKYLTGSPY
+145 S
-160 GTKGDREK
+160 
-168 EIKDRKDNKKT
+168 
-179 DYSPLPGDEEGTKR
+179 
-193 KSKYSKTEF
+193 
-202 ADKVREE
+202 
-209 MNGNSADEFLRAA
+209 NSAD
-222 AKISDIPRSILAEVH
+222 I
-237 RRGAEAW
+237 
-244 ATSGH
+244 
-249 RVGATQAAWSRARV
+249 
-263 YSFVTGG
+263 
-270 KTRSTADKDLWEK
+270 
-283 YKEMSEQLNEKEKA
+283 KA
-297 LSESS
+297 F
-302 LSSSNRADIKVL
+302 

-328 AEIKVLS
+328 SDIKVLS

-350 VTPAILAE
+350 VTPSILAE

-436 FLVGDVYAREDD
+436 FLVGDIYAREDD

-471 KISRVLLMEKSNMNP
+471 KISRVLLMENIMNP
-486 EELKAMTVDQL
+486 EELKAMTADQL
-497 ATLVMEKDQLVKQL
+497 VALVLEKDQIVKQL
-511 EAQIEGLKSE
+511 EAQLEGVKSE

-527 DESEGESKANLDG
+527 DESAGEIEISLEG
-540 EYAKKEEKKM
+540 EYAKKDE
-550 MAEEDKKMMAEEDKK
+550 KKMMAEEDKK
-565 MMEDDDKKKMSEAT
+565 MMEDEKKMSEAT
-579 ALSEKAQAQLMNEL
+579 ALSEKAQAKLMNEL
-593 NAQVTSL
+593 NAQVSAL
-600 SEQVKA
+600 SEQVKTLQA
-606 LTAQKHQAERKL
+606 EKHQAERKL
-618 VVDGLLNTGKIA
+618 VIDGLLNTGKIA

-641 DIRDKFPAIWQ
+641 DIKDKFPAIWQ

-659 NQAVNLSEKGH
+659 NQAINLSEKGH

>member
-12 RLMNRRFNAYLNA
+12 RLINRRFGAYLNA
-25 PKKYDG
+25 PKKYEG

-44 IRALKKRS
+44 IRALKKRA

-75 VTLSPDTIKRMVAY
+75 VSLSPETIKRMVAY
-89 FTRHEVDKQGSTWKE
+89 FTRHEVDKQGSTWEE

-119 GFTWAKKILAQM
+119 GYTWSKKILAQM
-131 ERADEKEKALTEST
+131 ERADA
-145 ELADVPKKYLTGSPY
+145 
-160 GTKGDREK
+160 
-168 EIKDRKDNKKT
+168 
-179 DYSPLPGDEEGTKR
+179 
-193 KSKYSKTEF
+193 
-202 ADKVREE
+202 
-209 MNGNSADEFLRAA
+209 
-222 AKISDIPRSILAEVH
+222 
-237 RRGAEAW
+237 
-244 ATSGH
+244 
-249 RVGATQAAWSRARV
+249 
-263 YSFVTGG
+263 
-270 KTRSTADKDLWEK
+270 
-283 YKEMSEQLNEKEKA
+283 KEKA
-297 LSESS
+297 LSETSMQAA
-302 LSSSNRADIKVL
+302 NRTDFKTF
-314 RERIKMGEVALYPG
+314 RERIRLGEVALYPG
-328 AEIKVLS
+328 QDIKVLS
-335 VGKVNSRI
+335 LGKVNSRI
-343 NGKTIQD
+343 NGETIQEISID
-350 VTPAILAE
+350 ILQE
-358 IVRVFKA
+358 MVRVFKD
-365 RLNEDPVIIDW
+365 RKETDPVIIDW
-376 NHQSSPFMD
+376 NHQSSPFMN
-385 NGPTDPTQSMAYGE
+385 NGPTAPAQSMAYGE
-399 ISDVYVKDDALYVK
+399 IADVYIKEDALFVK

-436 FLVGDVYAREDD
+436 FLVGEVFAREGD

-471 KISRVLLMEKSNMNP
+471 KISRVLLMENIMNP
-486 EELKAMTVDQL
+486 DELKAMTVDQL
-497 ATLVMEKDQLVKQL
+497 ATLVLEKDQLVKQL

-521 NDELTK
+521 NDQLSAPEDDASMADGQKVEIEL
-527 DESEGESKANLDG
+527 EGENLD
-540 EYAKKEEKKM
+540 K
-550 MAEEDKKMMAEEDKK
+550 KK
-565 MMEDDDKKKMSEAT
+565 MMEDEKKMSEAA
-579 ALSEKAQAQLMNEL
+579 ALSEMASAKLMNEL

-641 DIRDKFPAIWQ
+641 DIKDKFPAIWQ

-696 ALNVMKNE
+696 ALNVMRTE

>member
-44 IRALKKRS
+44 IRALKKRA

-75 VTLSPDTIKRMVAY
+75 VTLSPDTIRRMVAY
-89 FTRHEVDKQGSTWKE
+89 FTRHEVDKQGSTWEE

-119 GFTWAKKILAQM
+119 GYTWAKKILAQM
-131 ERADEKEKALTEST
+131 ERADEKEKVLSEST
-145 ELADVPKKYLTGSPY
+145 LQTS
-160 GTKGDREK
+160 
-168 EIKDRKDNKKT
+168 
-179 DYSPLPGDEEGTKR
+179 
-193 KSKYSKTEF
+193 
-202 ADKVREE
+202 
-209 MNGNSADEFLRAA
+209 NSAD
-222 AKISDIPRSILAEVH
+222 I
-237 RRGAEAW
+237 
-244 ATSGH
+244 
-249 RVGATQAAWSRARV
+249 
-263 YSFVTGG
+263 
-270 KTRSTADKDLWEK
+270 
-283 YKEMSEQLNEKEKA
+283 KA
-297 LSESS
+297 F
-302 LSSSNRADIKVL
+302 
-314 RERIKMGEVALYPG
+314 RERVKMGEVALYPG
-328 AEIKVLS
+328 SDIKVLS

-358 IVRVFKA
+358 IVRVFKE
-365 RLNEDPVIIDW
+365 RSSQDPVIIDW

-385 NGPTDPTQSMAYGE
+385 NGATDPIQSMAYGE

-413 PLYTQAGLDLVKAS
+413 PLYTQAGLDLVTAS

-436 FLVGDVYAREDD
+436 FLVGEIFAREGD

-456 LQAVTLTARPAQSKN
+456 LQAVTLTARPAQSKD
-471 KISRVLLMEKSNMNP
+471 KISRVLLMENANMNP
-486 EELKAMTVDQL
+486 EELKAMTADQL
-497 ATLVMEKDQLVKQL
+497 VALVLEKDQLVKQL

-521 NDELTK
+521 NDQLSSPEEDASVADGQKVEIEL
-527 DESEGESKANLDG
+527 EG
-540 EYAKKEEKKM
+540 EYA
-550 MAEEDKKMMAEEDKK
+550 DKKK
-565 MMEDDDKKKMSEAT
+565 MMEDQKKMSEAT
-579 ALSEKAQAQLMNEL
+579 ALSEKAQAKLMNEL
-593 NAQVTSL
+593 NAQVTAL
-600 SEQVKA
+600 SEQVKTLQA
-606 LTAQKHQAERKL
+606 EKHQAERKL

-641 DIRDKFPAIWQ
+641 DIKDKFPAIWQ

-659 NQAVNLSEKGH
+659 NQAINLSEKGH

-696 ALNVMKNE
+696 ALNVMKTE

>member
-31 IDFTPPQGVRDAA
+31 IDFTPPQGARDAA

-75 VTLSPDTIKRMVAY
+75 VTLSPETIKRMVAY
-89 FTRHEVDKQGSTWKE
+89 FTRHEVDKQGSTWAE

-119 GFTWAKKILAQM
+119 GYNWAKKILAQM
-131 ERADEKEKALTEST
+131 ERADEKEKALSEST
-145 ELADVPKKYLTGSPY
+145 LQTS
-160 GTKGDREK
+160 
-168 EIKDRKDNKKT
+168 
-179 DYSPLPGDEEGTKR
+179 
-193 KSKYSKTEF
+193 
-202 ADKVREE
+202 
-209 MNGNSADEFLRAA
+209 NSAD
-222 AKISDIPRSILAEVH
+222 I
-237 RRGAEAW
+237 
-244 ATSGH
+244 
-249 RVGATQAAWSRARV
+249 
-263 YSFVTGG
+263 
-270 KTRSTADKDLWEK
+270 
-283 YKEMSEQLNEKEKA
+283 KA
-297 LSESS
+297 F
-302 LSSSNRADIKVL
+302 
-314 RERIKMGEVALYPG
+314 RERVKMGEVALYPG
-328 AEIKVLS
+328 SDIKVLS

-350 VTPAILAE
+350 VTPSILAE

-436 FLVGDVYAREDD
+436 FLVGDIYAREDD

-471 KISRVLLMEKSNMNP
+471 KISRVLLMENIMNP
-486 EELKAMTVDQL
+486 EELKAMTADQL
-497 ATLVMEKDQLVKQL
+497 VALVLEKDQLVKQL
-511 EAQIEGLKSE
+511 EAQLEGVKSE

-527 DESEGESKANLDG
+527 DESEGEIEISLEG
-540 EYAKKEEKKM
+540 EYAKKDE
-550 MAEEDKKMMAEEDKK
+550 KKMMAEEDKK
-565 MMEDDDKKKMSEAT
+565 MMEDEKKMSEAT
-579 ALSEKAQAQLMNEL
+579 ALSEKAEAKLMNEL
-593 NAQVTSL
+593 HAQVTSL

-618 VVDGLLNTGKIA
+618 VIDGLLNTGKIA

-641 DIRDKFPAIWQ
+641 DIKDKFPAIWQ

-659 NQAVNLSEKGH
+659 NQAINLSEKGH

>member
-31 IDFTPPQGVRDAA
+31 IDFTPPQGARDAA
-44 IRALKKRS
+44 IRALKKRA

-89 FTRHEVDKQGSTWKE
+89 FTRHEVDKQGSTWAE

-119 GFTWAKKILAQM
+119 GYTWAKKILAQM
-131 ERADEKEKALTEST
+131 ERADEKEKALSE
-145 ELADVPKKYLTGSPY
+145 
-160 GTKGDREK
+160 
-168 EIKDRKDNKKT
+168 
-179 DYSPLPGDEEGTKR
+179 SPLP
-193 KSKYSKTEF
+193 
-202 ADKVREE
+202 
-209 MNGNSADEFLRAA
+209 
-222 AKISDIPRSILAEVH
+222 
-237 RRGAEAW
+237 
-244 ATSGH
+244 
-249 RVGATQAAWSRARV
+249 
-263 YSFVTGG
+263 
-270 KTRSTADKDLWEK
+270 
-283 YKEMSEQLNEKEKA
+283 
-297 LSESS
+297 
-302 LSSSNRADIKVL
+302 SSNRTDIKVF
-314 RERIKMGEVALYPG
+314 RERIRLGEIALYPG
-328 AEIKVLS
+328 QDIKVLS

-350 VTPAILAE
+350 VTPQILSE
-358 IVRVFKA
+358 MVRVFKA

-385 NGPTDPTQSMAYGE
+385 NGPTDPAQSMAYGE

-436 FLVGDVYAREDD
+436 FLVGDIYAREDD

-471 KISRVLLMEKSNMNP
+471 KISRVLLMENIMNP
-486 EELKAMTVDQL
+486 EELKAMTADQL
-497 ATLVMEKDQLVKQL
+497 VALVLEKDQLVKQL
-511 EAQIEGLKSE
+511 EAQVEGLKSE
-521 NDELTK
+521 NDQLSAPE
-527 DESEGESKANLDG
+527 DGSMSGDNGEEIAIKLDG
-540 EYAKKEEKKM
+540 ENL
-550 MAEEDKKMMAEEDKK
+550 DKKK
-565 MMEDDDKKKMSEAT
+565 MMEDEKKMSEAT
-579 ALSEKAQAQLMNEL
+579 ALSEKAQAKLMNEL
-593 NAQVTSL
+593 HAQVTSL
-600 SEQVKA
+600 SEQVKTLQA
-606 LTAQKHQAERKL
+606 EKHQAERKL
-618 VVDGLLNTGKIA
+618 VIDGLLNTGKIA

-641 DIRDKFPAIWQ
+641 DIKDKFPAIWQ

-659 NQAVNLSEKGH
+659 NQAINLSEKGH

>member
-31 IDFTPPQGVRDAA
+31 IDFTPPQGARDAA
-44 IRALKKRS
+44 IRALKKRA

-89 FTRHEVDKQGSTWKE
+89 FTRHEVDKQGSTWAE

-119 GFTWAKKILAQM
+119 GYTWAKKILAQM
-131 ERADEKEKALTEST
+131 ERADEKEKAL
-145 ELADVPKKYLTGSPY
+145 
-160 GTKGDREK
+160 
-168 EIKDRKDNKKT
+168 
-179 DYSPLPGDEEGTKR
+179 
-193 KSKYSKTEF
+193 
-202 ADKVREE
+202 
-209 MNGNSADEFLRAA
+209 
-222 AKISDIPRSILAEVH
+222 
-237 RRGAEAW
+237 
-244 ATSGH
+244 
-249 RVGATQAAWSRARV
+249 
-263 YSFVTGG
+263 
-270 KTRSTADKDLWEK
+270 
-283 YKEMSEQLNEKEKA
+283 
-297 LSESS
+297 SESS
-302 LSSSNRADIKVL
+302 LSSSNRTDIKIF
-314 RERIKMGEVALYPG
+314 RERIRLGEIALYPG
-328 AEIKVLS
+328 SDIKVLS

-350 VTPAILAE
+350 VTPSILAE

-385 NGPTDPTQSMAYGE
+385 NGPTDPSQSMAYGE

-436 FLVGDVYAREDD
+436 FLVGDIYAREDD

-471 KISRVLLMEKSNMNP
+471 KISRVLLMENIMNP
-486 EELKAMTVDQL
+486 EELKAMTADQL
-497 ATLVMEKDQLVKQL
+497 VALVLEKDQLVKQL
-511 EAQIEGLKSE
+511 EAQLEGVKSE

-527 DESEGESKANLDG
+527 DEAEGEVKISLDG
-540 EYAKKEEKKM
+540 EYAKKDE
-550 MAEEDKKMMAEEDKK
+550 KKMMAEEDKK
-565 MMEDDDKKKMSEAT
+565 MMEDEKKMSEAT
-579 ALSEKAQAQLMNEL
+579 ALSEKAQAKLMNEL

-600 SEQVKA
+600 SEQVKTLQA
-606 LTAQKHQAERKL
+606 EKHQAERKL

-641 DIRDKFPAIWQ
+641 DIKDKFPAIWQ

-659 NQAVNLSEKGH
+659 NQAINLSEKGH

>member
-31 IDFTPPQGVRDAA
+31 IDFTPPQGARDAA
-44 IRALKKRS
+44 IRALKKRA

-89 FTRHEVDKQGSTWKE
+89 FTRHEVDKQGSTWAE

-119 GFTWAKKILAQM
+119 GYTWAKKILAQM
-131 ERADEKEKALTEST
+131 ERADEKEKAL
-145 ELADVPKKYLTGSPY
+145 
-160 GTKGDREK
+160 
-168 EIKDRKDNKKT
+168 
-179 DYSPLPGDEEGTKR
+179 
-193 KSKYSKTEF
+193 
-202 ADKVREE
+202 
-209 MNGNSADEFLRAA
+209 
-222 AKISDIPRSILAEVH
+222 
-237 RRGAEAW
+237 
-244 ATSGH
+244 
-249 RVGATQAAWSRARV
+249 
-263 YSFVTGG
+263 
-270 KTRSTADKDLWEK
+270 
-283 YKEMSEQLNEKEKA
+283 
-297 LSESS
+297 SESS
-302 LSSSNRADIKVL
+302 LSSSNRTDIKIF
-314 RERIKMGEVALYPG
+314 RERIRLGEIALYPG
-328 AEIKVLS
+328 SDIKVLS

-350 VTPAILAE
+350 VTPSILAE

-385 NGPTDPTQSMAYGE
+385 NGPTDPSQSMAYGE

-436 FLVGDVYAREDD
+436 FLVGDIYAREDD

-471 KISRVLLMEKSNMNP
+471 KISRVLLMENIMNP
-486 EELKAMTVDQL
+486 EELKAMTADQL
-497 ATLVMEKDQLVKQL
+497 VALVLEKDQLVKQL
-511 EAQIEGLKSE
+511 EAQLEGVKSE

-527 DESEGESKANLDG
+527 DESEGEIEISLEG
-540 EYAKKEEKKM
+540 EYAKKDE
-550 MAEEDKKMMAEEDKK
+550 KKMMAEEDKK
-565 MMEDDDKKKMSEAT
+565 MMEDEKKMSEAT
-579 ALSEKAQAQLMNEL
+579 ALSEKAQAKLMNEL
-593 NAQVTSL
+593 HAQVTSL
-600 SEQVKA
+600 SEQVKTLQA
-606 LTAQKHQAERKL
+606 EKHQAERKL

-641 DIRDKFPAIWQ
+641 DIKDKFPAIWQ

-659 NQAVNLSEKGH
+659 NQAINLSEKGH

-696 ALNVMKNE
+696 ALNVMRSE

>member
-31 IDFTPPQGVRDAA
+31 IDFTPPQGARDAA
-44 IRALKKRS
+44 IRALKKRA

-89 FTRHEVDKQGSTWKE
+89 FTRHEVDKQGSTWAE

-119 GFTWAKKILAQM
+119 GYTWAKKILAQM
-131 ERADEKEKALTEST
+131 ERADEKEKAL
-145 ELADVPKKYLTGSPY
+145 
-160 GTKGDREK
+160 
-168 EIKDRKDNKKT
+168 
-179 DYSPLPGDEEGTKR
+179 
-193 KSKYSKTEF
+193 
-202 ADKVREE
+202 
-209 MNGNSADEFLRAA
+209 
-222 AKISDIPRSILAEVH
+222 
-237 RRGAEAW
+237 
-244 ATSGH
+244 
-249 RVGATQAAWSRARV
+249 
-263 YSFVTGG
+263 
-270 KTRSTADKDLWEK
+270 
-283 YKEMSEQLNEKEKA
+283 
-297 LSESS
+297 SESS
-302 LSSSNRADIKVL
+302 LSSSNRTDIKIF
-314 RERIKMGEVALYPG
+314 RERIRLGEIALYPG
-328 AEIKVLS
+328 SDIKVLS

-350 VTPAILAE
+350 VTPSILAE

-385 NGPTDPTQSMAYGE
+385 NGPTDPSQSMAYGE

-436 FLVGDVYAREDD
+436 FLVGDIYAREDD

-471 KISRVLLMEKSNMNP
+471 KISRVLLMENIMNP
-486 EELKAMTVDQL
+486 EELKAMTADQL
-497 ATLVMEKDQLVKQL
+497 VALVLEKDQLVKQL
-511 EAQIEGLKSE
+511 EAQLEGVKSE

-527 DESEGESKANLDG
+527 DESDGEIEISLEG
-540 EYAKKEEKKM
+540 EYAKKDE
-550 MAEEDKKMMAEEDKK
+550 KKMMAEEDKK
-565 MMEDDDKKKMSEAT
+565 MMEDEKKMSEAT
-579 ALSEKAQAQLMNEL
+579 ALSEKAQAKLMNEL
-593 NAQVTSL
+593 HAQVTSL
-600 SEQVKA
+600 SEQVKTLQA
-606 LTAQKHQAERKL
+606 EKHQAERKL

-641 DIRDKFPAIWQ
+641 DIKDKFPAIWQ

-659 NQAVNLSEKGH
+659 NQAINLSEKGH

>member
-52 EQPPSKRGMTAVGIA
+52 EQPPSRRGMTAVGIA

-89 FTRHEVDKQGSTWKE
+89 FTRHEVDKQGSTWAE

-119 GFTWAKKILAQM
+119 GYTWAKKILAQM
-131 ERADEKEKALTEST
+131 ERADEKEKAL
-145 ELADVPKKYLTGSPY
+145 
-160 GTKGDREK
+160 
-168 EIKDRKDNKKT
+168 
-179 DYSPLPGDEEGTKR
+179 
-193 KSKYSKTEF
+193 
-202 ADKVREE
+202 
-209 MNGNSADEFLRAA
+209 
-222 AKISDIPRSILAEVH
+222 
-237 RRGAEAW
+237 
-244 ATSGH
+244 
-249 RVGATQAAWSRARV
+249 
-263 YSFVTGG
+263 
-270 KTRSTADKDLWEK
+270 
-283 YKEMSEQLNEKEKA
+283 
-297 LSESS
+297 SESS
-302 LSSSNRADIKVL
+302 LSSSNRTDIKVF
-314 RERIKMGEVALYPG
+314 RERIRLGEIALYPG
-328 AEIKVLS
+328 SDIKVLS

-350 VTPAILAE
+350 VTPEILAE

-385 NGPTDPTQSMAYGE
+385 NGPTDPAQSMAYGE

-436 FLVGDVYAREDD
+436 FLVGDIYAREDD

-471 KISRVLLMEKSNMNP
+471 KISRVLLMENIMNP
-486 EELKAMTVDQL
+486 EELKAMTADQL
-497 ATLVMEKDQLVKQL
+497 VALVLEKDQLVKQL
-511 EAQIEGLKSE
+511 EAQLEGVKSE

-527 DESEGESKANLDG
+527 DESEGEIEISLEG
-540 EYAKKEEKKM
+540 EYAKKDE
-550 MAEEDKKMMAEEDKK
+550 KKMMAEEDKK
-565 MMEDDDKKKMSEAT
+565 MMEDEKKMSEAT
-579 ALSEKAQAQLMNEL
+579 ALSEKAQAKLMNEL
-593 NAQVTSL
+593 HAQVTSL
-600 SEQVKA
+600 SEQVKTLQA
-606 LTAQKHQAERKL
+606 EKHQAERKL

-641 DIRDKFPAIWQ
+641 DIKDKFPAIWQ

-659 NQAVNLSEKGH
+659 NQAINLSEKGH

>member
-31 IDFTPPQGVRDAA
+31 IDFTPPQGARDAA
-44 IRALKKRS
+44 IRALKKRA

-89 FTRHEVDKQGSTWKE
+89 FTRHEVDKQGSTWAE

-119 GFTWAKKILAQM
+119 GYTWAKKILAQM
-131 ERADEKEKALTEST
+131 ERADEKEKAL
-145 ELADVPKKYLTGSPY
+145 
-160 GTKGDREK
+160 
-168 EIKDRKDNKKT
+168 
-179 DYSPLPGDEEGTKR
+179 
-193 KSKYSKTEF
+193 
-202 ADKVREE
+202 
-209 MNGNSADEFLRAA
+209 
-222 AKISDIPRSILAEVH
+222 
-237 RRGAEAW
+237 
-244 ATSGH
+244 
-249 RVGATQAAWSRARV
+249 
-263 YSFVTGG
+263 
-270 KTRSTADKDLWEK
+270 
-283 YKEMSEQLNEKEKA
+283 
-297 LSESS
+297 SESS
-302 LSSSNRADIKVL
+302 LPSSNRTDIKVF
-314 RERIKMGEVALYPG
+314 RERIRLGEIALYPG
-328 AEIKVLS
+328 SDIKVLS

-350 VTPAILAE
+350 VTPSILAE

-385 NGPTDPTQSMAYGE
+385 NGPTDPSQSMAYGE

-436 FLVGDVYAREDD
+436 FLVGDIYAREDD

-471 KISRVLLMEKSNMNP
+471 KISRVLLMENIMNP
-486 EELKAMTVDQL
+486 EELKAMTADQL
-497 ATLVMEKDQLVKQL
+497 VALVLEKDQLVKQL
-511 EAQIEGLKSE
+511 EAQLEGVKSE

-527 DESEGESKANLDG
+527 DESEGEVKISLDG
-540 EYAKKEEKKM
+540 EYAKKDE
-550 MAEEDKKMMAEEDKK
+550 KKMMAEEDKK
-565 MMEDDDKKKMSEAT
+565 MMEDEKKMSEAT
-579 ALSEKAQAQLMNEL
+579 ALSEKAQAKLMNEL
-593 NAQVTSL
+593 HAQVTSL
-600 SEQVKA
+600 SEQVKTLQA
-606 LTAQKHQAERKL
+606 EKHQAERKL

-641 DIRDKFPAIWQ
+641 DIKDKFPAIWQ

-659 NQAVNLSEKGH
+659 NQAINLSEKGH